1 MGLASK
7 EFRKIWFMSS
17 RRNHKHSRKL
27 SWQSHLWQNMTL
39 WLSWSQEC
47 NMGPYGWGRW
57 RIQISTR
64 DCWCSSGSNQW
75 FPWFGTSGAHQS
87 QHLTYMVHE
96 NIQITREYG
105 QLLTLKVPLG
115 PNSLTS
121 QPLFRVHLKK
131 KKNLRVAE
139 DSEKQNPEGS
149 AKALCNYA
157 SGVRFP
163 SNTEQCVG
171 VCMSVFVFWRIHK
184 GQNSWFPFILQHP
197 PFPTPEIPST
207 LNVA

>member
-1 MGLASK
+1 MGVASK

-47 NMGPYGWGRW
+47 NMGPYRWGRW

-75 FPWFGTSGAHQS
+75 FSRFGTSGAHQP
-87 QHLTYMVHE
+87 QHLTYTVRE
-96 NIQITREYG
+96 NIQITREYR
-105 QLLTLKVPLG
+105 QLLTLKVSLG

-121 QPLFRVHLKK
+121 QPLFRVYLKK
-131 KKNLRVAE
+131 KKTLELQRIARSRTLKTVPRPCVIMLLGCV
-139 DSEKQNPEGS
+139 SPLTQN
-149 AKALCNYA
+149 
-157 SGVRFP
+157 
-163 SNTEQCVG
+163 
-171 VCMSVFVFWRIHK
+171 SVWVSVSIFVF
-184 GQNSWFPFILQHP
+184 
-197 PFPTPEIPST
+197 
-207 LNVA
+207 